1 MAKGKK
7 QEDPSKVAQRKAER
21 VAFVQANP
29 NLAPEVARQRFY
41 VQTRASE
48 LEAAGKDVDRA
59 ALRQKFQSGGVT
71 REGFYTP
78 GDVNRFKDSSNS
90 DSLADSKI
98 TNVIPPVSPVA
109 PSATNVPTPVK
120 PTTSSVKTPPTS
132 YQAPQTTTSL
142 GQVVTPPTSYQAP
155 RKGTPARGGEPGRGV
170 KPPALV
176 RPEGTPVPGGE
187 PRPPVWESGKPV
199 IGDVT
204 SGGRVTSNGIVYK
217 QPGVNEGREFT
228 AAVNRVF
235 PQAPANPKALR
246 QQQQARWQRVDAPR
260 IQAEMNRNNPLRAAQ
275 QAKIDAGFVEAPY
288 DWTNLYKVTAGSLTL
303 AAEIAGTRFGGPV
316 GGALATG
323 AAFNVTERLGNLLE
337 SKGALGGTP
346 GDPGRFEGKTDFKSA
361 ATVAGASLAGYGIGA
376 GLQKVVPKIASA
388 LPGVKTSISDW
399 AQSAVARESMTPG
412 QITAQRVQKVAAKG
426 TKGAEAIPLPKDLPY
441 SGVNYGVVTGT
452 SSMPS
457 VQSETAAAVV
467 GKMRRETLAIGPI
480 GDPGATMP
488 RSQSPVKAKTAA
500 APFPES
506 KTLDSG
512 LLIPGVP
519 KRSPVLQDAL
529 DKVLGKEAAQPPVS
543 LGDSKAATAKAM
555 ADDGVEELTPR
566 QIAARKGVATKQA
579 KKDAALKLQQQNV
592 EPKAPEVVPAA
603 KQEPVPNVTPEPAA
617 PKLVQRANETDAQYA
632 KRLQAETFKNSG
644 AVTKVQAG
652 FELPRLTG
660 RDKTIA
666 GVEAGMSR
674 SNRLS
679 FIDDMSEEVRPKF
692 GVVQGE
698 SAERLAMMRNH
709 PAFTS
714 KLPEAPANLSEV
726 KAPRMRDRFAD
737 INEAG
742 EFDLMSPQGFPQSEP
757 GESIMQ
763 FNQRVARFQEA
774 RGKAVP
780 SQEGNYPASGAAPEA
795 PKSLTGNV
803 EPKRPKVNKFG
814 QRLNAKAKINPETG
828 EFQNVKIDPS
838 TGEEVFVMPRVK
850 GQQKTNAEKQSAKRL
865 NQKGVVEVK
874 QVPEAEKGTFT
885 VAGQTIEGTK
895 VVLPRGVSG
904 TGKFVGENIPDDSSL
919 LRMTTEER
927 VAYAA
932 ANPKM
937 DVEGWANRTLSP
949 DEQQLFKNL
958 REAQGQRAS
967 RRVAEPVK
975 GKRAMKPGAELA
987 SYEQRYTEILT
998 NQGEINKVSFMRSK
1012 QQVAL
1017 EREIENAFG
1026 TDAMVTLRNRFA
1038 TAADSIPTSGV
1049 DVSPAPAS
1057 FSEVLPS
1064 QLRQELPVKPG
1075 ANLREQAAQLF
1086 NKQGLLKGKTGPG
1099 RARLWQQVKE
1109 SAWFRELV
1117 AKEPTFANYLVT
1129 QNADLAAGYRAI
1141 SLSEGIG
1148 GPRTPRMGGQE
1159 KYAGKLTEE
1168 QAAKQ
1173 IANEELRSANIA
1185 ANTGAL
1191 QEARDA
1197 RRATSQLFPGEEDA
1211 FGQINTARIAR
1222 ETGVSLTPEQQSVLK
1237 EFGVL
1242 DPSGAMQMKYAEAA
1256 AGFKELTQPIPRGAR
1271 VSSELSNEVTVAKK
1285 QAFYDQFG
1293 EAPKG
1298 GAANSKGWVKEQW
1311 LQKKDEY
1318 MGSLMDQPSTS
1329 PFFPE
1334 DPFSTRIDPNLVDP
1348 NMPVRPEA
1356 LEQAAAWRKKQD
1368 DVARKAAE
1376 DAQKQQVFKA
1386 KMEEDRA
1393 AGLLKEPN
1401 IDDFLNPR
1409 PARNVPPPTLE
1420 QMKQRFLIEEQTRRE
1435 SLARAAAK
1443 AKAASFEVKAVD
1455 PFADLGTYNPATGT
1469 YVTDFRLPSGTTTRI
1484 EARLGIGPPSPKQRF
1499 FVEERTFTRL
1509 NPNESPKMTA
1519 AEAESLMAEFKET
1532 EIANQREI
1540 LKDWMSGD

>member
-41 VQTRASE
+41 VQTRAKE

-59 ALRQKFQSGGVT
+59 ALRQKFQSGGVE

-90 DSLADSKI
+90 NSLADSKI
-98 TNVIPPVSPVA
+98 TNVIPPVTPVA

-142 GQVVTPPTSYQAP
+142 GQVVTPPSSYQAP

-170 KPPALV
+170 TPPALV
-176 RPEGTPVPGGE
+176 RPQGTPVPGGE
-187 PRPPVWESGKPV
+187 PRPPVWESGAPV

-204 SGGRVTSNGIVYK
+204 SGGRITENGIVYK
-217 QPGVNEGREFT
+217 QPGANEGREFT

-246 QQQQARWQRVDAPR
+246 QQQQARFERVEVPK
-260 IQAEMNRNNPLRAAQ
+260 IKAEMLKSNPMRAAE
-275 QAKIDAGFVEAPY
+275 QARIDAGYVAAPY
-288 DWTNLYKVTAGSLTL
+288 DWTNLYKTAAAGTVV
-303 AAEIAGTRFGGPV
+303 AAEIFGMRGGPV
-316 GGALATG
+316 GGALAAGT
-323 AAFNVTERLGNLLE
+323 AYNLTNRLGNLLE
-337 SKGALGGTP
+337 QKTGFGGVK
-346 GDPGRFEGKTDFKSA
+346 GDPGFKGDTTA
-361 ATVAGASLAGYGIGA
+361 KGFAIVAGGSLAGSGIGA
-376 GLQKVVPKIASA
+376 VGAKAISKIPGIPSA
-388 LPGVKTSISDW
+388 IGKGW
-399 AQSAVARESMTPG
+399 KA
-412 QITAQRVQKVAAKG
+412 VQKWADDSPQVPSAPWKDTGVGSPGIATGVTPRTPWREGPITGG
-426 TKGAEAIPLPKDLPY
+426 TKSPRRVNTPKAETPA
-441 SGVNYGVVTGT
+441 
-452 SSMPS
+452 
-457 VQSETAAAVV
+457 
-467 GKMRRETLAIGPI
+467 
-480 GDPGATMP
+480 
-488 RSQSPVKAKTAA
+488 PVKVDVPVETQTPSGIIIPAPSRRTPAA
-500 APFPES
+500 E
-506 KTLDSG
+506 
-512 LLIPGVP
+512 
-519 KRSPVLQDAL
+519 RSPVLQDAL

-543 LGDSKAATAKAM
+543 LADSKAATV
-555 ADDGVEELTPR
+555 ADQLEADGVQELTPR
-566 QIAARKGVATKQA
+566 QIAARKGAATKKA
-579 KKDAALKLQQQNV
+579 NKEAALKLQQQNV
-592 EPKAPEVVPAA
+592 EPKGPAPIVKDDGVREINISFNDEPISTKPAA
-603 KQEPVPNVTPEPAA
+603 
-617 PKLVQRANETDAQYA
+617 LVQRANETDAQYA

-644 AVTKVQAG
+644 AVTKVEAG

-660 RDKTIA
+660 REKTMA
-666 GVEAGMSR
+666 GIEAGMSR
-674 SNRLS
+674 SNKVA
-679 FIDDMSEEVRPKF
+679 FIDDMSDEVRPKF
-692 GVVQGE
+692 VVVQGE
-698 SAERLAMMRNH
+698 SPERLAMMRNH

-714 KLPEAPANLSEV
+714 KLPEAPANLAEV
-726 KAPRMRDRFAD
+726 KAPRVRDRFAD
-737 INEAG
+737 INDAG

-757 GESIMQ
+757 GETIKQ
-763 FNQRVARFQEA
+763 FNERVARFQAA
-774 RGKAVP
+774 RGKTAP
-780 SQEGNYPASGAAPEA
+780 SQEGDYPLSGAAPEA
-795 PKSLTGNV
+795 PKSLAGNV
-803 EPKRPKVNKFG
+803 EPKRPKTNKFG

-828 EFQNVKIDPS
+828 EFHNVKIDPS
-838 TGEEVFVMPRVK
+838 TGEEVFILPRVK
-850 GQQKTNAEKQSAKRL
+850 GQQQTNAQKQAAKRL
-865 NQKGVVEVK
+865 NQKGTVEVK
-874 QVPEAEKGTFT
+874 QVAEAEKGTFT
-885 VAGQTIEGTK
+885 FAGETVEGTK

-904 TGKFVGENIPDDSSL
+904 TGKYVGENIPDDSSL

-932 ANPKM
+932 ANPQM

-975 GKRAMKPGAELA
+975 GKRAMKPGPELA

-1064 QLRQELPVKPG
+1064 QLRQELPVRPG
-1075 ANLREQAAQLF
+1075 GNLREQAAELF
-1086 NKQGLLKGKTGPG
+1086 NAEGLLKGKTGPG
-1099 RARLWQQVKE
+1099 RARLWKRVQE
-1109 SAWFRELV
+1109 SQWFRELS
-1117 AKEPTFANYLVT
+1117 AKEPTFAKFLVEKNDTGVNALTENYKAV
-1129 QNADLAAGYRAI
+1129 

-1148 GPRTPRMGGQE
+1148 GPRIPRMGGQE

-1173 IANEELRSANIA
+1173 IANEEIRSANIA

-1191 QEARDA
+1191 AEARDA
-1197 RRATSQLFPGEEDA
+1197 RRATGQLFPGEEEA
-1211 FGQINTARIAR
+1211 FGQINQARIAR

-1256 AGFKELTQPIPRGAR
+1256 AGFRELTQPIPRGAR
-1271 VSSELSNEVTVAKK
+1271 VSSELSNEVTVARK

-1334 DPFSTRIDPNLVDP
+1334 DPFSTRIDPNLADP

-1356 LEQAAAWRKKQD
+1356 IEQAAKWREKQQ
-1368 DVARKAAE
+1368 KAAALE
-1376 DAQKQQVFKA
+1376 AKRAQKQEALKA
-1386 KMEEDRA
+1386 ENEAARA

-1401 IDDFLNPR
+1401 IDDFLTPR